1 MNNVSEPRTE
11 VTITGTLS
19 RIDADGVRPL
29 TYDEFVDFVSSVADH
44 LYDDD
49 CVVDPM
55 VSGQASTGEL
65 SISFG
70 TPVASVGC
78 ASRGGQ

>member
-1 MNNVSEPRTE
+1 MSNVSEPRTE

-19 RIDADGVRPL
+19 RVDADGVRPL
-29 TYDEFVDFVSSVADH
+29 TYDEFVDFVSSAADH
-44 LYDDD
+44 LHDDD
-49 CVVDPM
+49 RVVDPM

-70 TPVASVGC
+70 MPAASVGRP
-78 ASRGGQ
+78 SLGGQ